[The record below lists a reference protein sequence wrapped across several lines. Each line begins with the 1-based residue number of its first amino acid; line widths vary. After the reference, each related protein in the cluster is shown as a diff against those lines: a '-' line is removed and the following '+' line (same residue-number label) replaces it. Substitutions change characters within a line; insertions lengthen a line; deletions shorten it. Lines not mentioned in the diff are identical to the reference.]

1 MIQTPSSFADTPDR
15 PAGVDLLSEMLRAV
29 RLTGAVFFNG
39 SFTAPFRIESPK
51 RFEERTPLAHLH
63 HISIFHLVAQGRCTF
78 ETARGQRREI
88 GPGDILLMP
97 FADAHEFWAGDA
109 TETAYVPD
117 LVQPGPIEGMLTLNY
132 GGGGEATRLVCGYL
146 ESSEFLFAPV
156 FRTLPEVLVEHTG
169 EDKIAE

>member
-1 MIQTPSSFADTPDR
+1 MGVGCLNDR
-15 PAGVDLLSEMLRAV
+15 TDAMLCRDAGPRRRTGCAVGDVARRAV
-29 RLTGAVFFNG
+29 DGIGVLQRLAPPAVSGQEPEECVGAH
-39 SFTAPFRIESPK
+39 APPPSKAPVLFGEP
-51 RFEERTPLAHLH
+51 TPLSHLH

-132 GGGGEATRLVCGYL
+132 GGGGEATTLVVGH
-146 ESSEFLFAPV
+146 F
-156 FRTLPEVLVEHTG
+156 
-169 EDKIAE
+169 